1 MSGAPCQPLCRPAQH
16 SDTVLPPVWAATYY
30 LSSLALLPMLYT
42 TLVCLSKSDPRPA
55 IALQLQESLRLSI
68 ALHSSHFLSWL
79 LQRFSH
85 LSHSMLFLRTSSF
98 LSAFPLLVVTNPRF
112 SIAVRPNTV
121 PLLCVS
127 ECRLALAFRII
138 QGLTTPLPSLCTNHC
153 LSFAHQISALLY
165 RCPWARYFSAA
176 NQSTSFL
183 RQCKSNRASPIH
195 RKPRQF
201 CPLPVLLCANQ
212 SLYTAIVTILRS
224 SIALLTVPGLYRAA
238 ASQCT
243 LRLSR
248 AHRSIATPKRD
259 FSIAVDSNR
268 SIACA

>member
-85 LSHSMLFLRTSSF
+85 LSHSMLFLRS
-98 LSAFPLLVVTNPRF
+98 
-112 SIAVRPNTV
+112 PNQ
-121 PLLCVS
+121 CF
-127 ECRLALAFRII
+127 AL
-138 QGLTTPLPSLCTNHC
+138 
-153 LSFAHQISALLY
+153 
-165 RCPWARYFSAA
+165 
-176 NQSTSFL
+176 
-183 RQCKSNRASPIH
+183 
-195 RKPRQF
+195 
-201 CPLPVLLCANQ
+201 PLPVGAILLRRKSKHFFPSPMQIEPRLANPSQ
-212 SLYTAIVTILRS
+212 AKTILPFARASLCQSKPLHSYRS
-224 SIALLTVPGLYRAA
+224 QRFSIALLTVPGLYRAA

>member
-1 MSGAPCQPLCRPAQH
+1 MPAIMPTSTALRYSAPTCVGCHILSLLPCVATDAVHLTGLPKQIRSAPRHSIAAPRIASPFRCAQ
-16 SDTVLPPVWAATYY
+16 L
-30 LSSLALLPMLYT
+30 LALP
-42 TLVCLSKSDPRPA
+42 V
-55 IALQLQESLRLSI
+55 
-68 ALHSSHFLSWL
+68 HFLSWL

-85 LSHSMLFLRTSSF
+85 LSHSMLFLRSSSF
-98 LSAFPLLVVTNPRF
+98 LSAFPLLVVINPRF

-138 QGLTTPLPSLCTNHC
+138 QGLTTPLPSLCTNHR

-195 RKPRQF
+195 RKSRQF

-212 SLYTAIVTILRS
+212 SLYIAIVTAQRF